1 MVVARSGIDVQLL
14 AVRFV
19 DPGHPEQKM
28 GPRYRIWFRNNS
40 VLPIEQPFDLV
51 VYASNDQRPGMR
63 LPEAGVRVTGM
74 DAGQIQAVDL
84 RLPFDAN
91 ILGRDLQGS
100 RIPFRYLHLIV
111 DAQRELLDV
120 DVANNGAVVER
131 LEILP
136 VDPAIFSVAL
146 DSTGGGIVDVAGEG
160 FGPEAGQAV
169 LELNGQE
176 LPLEIL
182 GWCDVGVQVRL
193 PGLVANPPTKG
204 EIIIIRGDKAA
215 SNPHLVRIPPEGQA
229 EVVPNPPVE

>member
-1 MVVARSGIDVQLL
+1 VQLL

-19 DPGHPEQKM
+19 DPGHPEQQM
-28 GPRYRIWFRNNS
+28 GPRYRVWFRNNS
-40 VLPIEQPFDLV
+40 AWPIEQPFDLV

-84 RLPFDAN
+84 RLPYEAN
-91 ILGRDLQGS
+91 ILGRDAEGS
-100 RIPFRYLHLIV
+100 RVPFRYLHLIV
-111 DAQRELLDV
+111 DAQRELPDIEV
-120 DVANNGAVVER
+120 TNNGAVVDR

-136 VDPAIFSVAL
+136 VDPAIFSAAL
-146 DSTGGGIVDVAGEG
+146 DNAGSGIVDIAGEG

-193 PGLVANPPTKG
+193 PDLVASEPTKG

-215 SNPHLVRIPPEGQA
+215 SNPHVVRIPPEGPA
-229 EVVPNPPVE
+229 EIVPNPVP